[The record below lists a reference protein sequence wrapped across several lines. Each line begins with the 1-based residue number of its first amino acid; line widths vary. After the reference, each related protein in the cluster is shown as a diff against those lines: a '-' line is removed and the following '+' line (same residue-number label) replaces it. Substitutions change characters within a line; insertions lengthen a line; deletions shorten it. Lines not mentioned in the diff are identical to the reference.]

1 LSIYLDSAYVAKCYI
16 NEPDATSV
24 RKLVKGESDLHTSAL
39 CLAELACI
47 FQRHIR
53 EKGLSRSQALA
64 LRESFLE
71 DVEGGAWTLL
81 PISDSVLR
89 NVEASVRNLPRG
101 LYLRAG
107 DAIHLVSA
115 RDAGFS
121 EIWSNDRH
129 LLGAAS
135 SFGLRGKSVKP

>member
-16 NEPDATSV
+16 NEPDATLV
-24 RKLVKGESDLHTSAL
+24 RKWVQGESDCLTSAL
-39 CLAELACI
+39 SLAELACL

-64 LRESFLE
+64 LRKAFLE
-71 DVEGGAWTLL
+71 DVEEGAWILL

-89 NVEASVRNLPRG
+89 NVEASVRNLPSG
-101 LYLRAG
+101 VYVRAG

-115 RDAGFS
+115 RDAGFA

-135 SFGLRGKSVKP
+135 SFGLRGKSVKS